1 VRRDSVASRRKA
13 RILAVQALYAWDMSG
28 QTLADLLSLEWLDED
43 KKEHYEPD
51 ILDFSKL
58 MIAGTIEQIEDIDS
72 MIRKHLEHWTF
83 ERLRKVDLAILRI
96 GAYSILYQNDIPAQI
111 SIDEAIEIAKEYGSE
126 DSYRFVNGVLD
137 GIRKDTIEES
147 HDTSEK

>member
-1 VRRDSVASRRKA
+1 MASRRKA

>member
-1 VRRDSVASRRKA
+1 MASRRKA

-28 QTLADLLSLEWLDED
+28 QILADLLSFEWLDED

-58 MIAGTIEQIEDIDS
+58 MIAGTIEQIDVIDS
-72 MIRKHLEHWTF
+72 IIKQHLEHWTF
-83 ERLRKVDLAILRI
+83 ERLRKVDLAILRV
-96 GAYSILYQNDIPAQI
+96 GAYSILYQDDIAPQI

-137 GIRKDTIEES
+137 GIRKDKAGVS
-147 HDTSEK
+147 HDTPKK

>member
-1 VRRDSVASRRKA
+1 VASRRKA

-28 QTLADLLSLEWLDED
+28 QILADLLSFEWLDED

-58 MIAGTIEQIEDIDS
+58 MIAGTIEQIDVIDS
-72 MIRKHLEHWTF
+72 IIKQHLEHWTF
-83 ERLRKVDLAILRI
+83 ERLRKVDLAILRV
-96 GAYSILYQNDIPAQI
+96 GAYSILYQDDIAPQI

-137 GIRKDTIEES
+137 GIRKDKAGVS
-147 HDTSEK
+147 HDTPKK

>member
-1 VRRDSVASRRKA
+1 MASRRKA

-28 QTLADLLSLEWLDED
+28 QTLADLLSFEWLDED

-58 MIAGTIEQIEDIDS
+58 MIAGTIEQIDVIDS
-72 MIRKHLEHWTF
+72 IIKQRLEHWTF
-83 ERLRKVDLAILRI
+83 ERLRKVDLAILRV
-96 GAYSILYQNDIPAQI
+96 GAYSILYQDDIAPQI

-126 DSYRFVNGVLD
+126 DSYRFVNGALD
-137 GIRKDTIEES
+137 GIRKDKAGVS
-147 HDTSEK
+147 HDTPKK

>member
-1 VRRDSVASRRKA
+1 VASRRKA

-28 QTLADLLSLEWLDED
+28 QTLADLLSFEWLDED

-58 MIAGTIEQIEDIDS
+58 MIAGTIEQIDVIDS
-72 MIRKHLEHWTF
+72 IIKQHLEHWTF
-83 ERLRKVDLAILRI
+83 ERLRKVDLAILRV
-96 GAYSILYQNDIPAQI
+96 GAYSILYQDDIAPQI

-126 DSYRFVNGVLD
+126 DSYRFVTGVLD
-137 GIRKDTIEES
+137 GIRKDKAGVS
-147 HDTSEK
+147 HDTPKK